1 MNRLFISDLHL
12 GTERPASRQA
22 FMRFLATH
30 THPGDELYILGDLFD
45 AWLGD
50 DDESSFA
57 QSVVDALAART
68 RAGVRICLMPGNRDL
83 LLGARFAERVGATLL
98 PDPCCRSIEGQRV
111 LLAHGDALCSADHG
125 YQRYRR
131 FIRSPLTR
139 RLLMTL
145 PVAVR
150 RRIAA
155 RLRRS
160 SRTHTAAKPTPL
172 LDVVPATVDDALLAH
187 HARLLIHGHTHRPAR
202 HVHTH
207 GTRLVLG
214 DWDGSI
220 ARYVHWPAGGEA
232 QLLDFDIDAQAPSC
246 ERWTLP

>member
-1 MNRLFISDLHL
+1 MDSLFISDLHL
-12 GTERPASRQA
+12 GKERPASTRA
-22 FMRFLATH
+22 FTRFLATN
-30 THPGDELYILGDLFD
+30 THAGDELYILGDLFD

-50 DDESSFA
+50 DDESGFVE
-57 QSVVDALAART
+57 SVVAALVARA
-68 RAGVRICLMPGNRDL
+68 RAGVRIFLMPGNRDL
-83 LLGARFAERVGATLL
+83 LLGARFAGRVGATLL

-111 LLAHGDALCSADHG
+111 LLAHGDALCSADRG
-125 YQRYRR
+125 YQCYRR

-139 RLLMTL
+139 RLLMAL
-145 PVAVR
+145 PLSVR

-160 SRTHTAAKPTPL
+160 SRAHTAAKPTPL
-172 LDVVPATVDDALLAH
+172 LDVVPATVEEALLAH
-187 HARLLIHGHTHRPAR
+187 HSRLLIHGHTHRPAR

-207 GTRLVLG
+207 GTRLALG

-232 QLLDFDIDAQAPSC
+232 QLLDFEIGA
-246 ERWTLP
+246 